1 MAHDHGSPGRVPS
14 ARSHSA
20 HDHAG
25 HEHHG
30 HDHDAHDHGVHDHG
44 VHDHGAHDH
53 DEHDLDELDWDDDP
67 GGELDD
73 EWDDEDWDD
82 EDDEEEEVD
91 LKEAFGLPDVLPPM
105 RLPSEAELAATARAI
120 PLLAELAAL
129 ADWVGPGGRAVSAD
143 AELSDADQAEAVA
156 ALGVPAERFAF
167 LWKYAGAVDWIE
179 ESTPGRVTR
188 GETADEWAD
197 GEDGDDG
204 EDGEDGALNAWSAT
218 FAAVLTEA
226 MCVAAAGPGRPDV
239 DFHAPGAPLALLLF
253 MARREGLTAEEVTE
267 LVAEVLTE
275 DEPARVQRAWAA
287 YAKAN
292 GDPAAVLLEQLTE
305 LGAITPPSLEEDG
318 AIRLTPLALR
328 EMRDQFIDAGVDIP
342 LLPDDPAEVTA
353 RELLAMADGAPDD
366 EFEAET
372 AAWLA
377 TRAPGDA
384 ASELLDV
391 AAVGDPVSRLLAVAI
406 VTAIGA
412 EAEPA
417 WRRHL
422 GRLPMRP
429 YAKATLVQLGGLM
442 DAGEIPAELA
452 PDQDDVSWM
461 ATDLLSTVCDDEDTD
476 GEELA
481 DAFAGA
487 MPPDG
492 NAAAFLDLLSRGPHP
507 DAVDVLEHVSEYHP
521 DKAIAK
527 EAKRT
532 LYKASQR
539 SAASAPRSN
548 APRSNA
554 PRSK

>member
-1 MAHDHGSPGRVPS
+1 MAHDHGRPGRVPS

-20 HDHAG
+20 PNHAA
-25 HEHHG
+25 HE
-30 HDHDAHDHGVHDHG
+30 
-44 VHDHGAHDH
+44 HGAHDH
-53 DEHDLDELDWDDDP
+53 GAPDHGAPDLGEHDLDDLDWDDEP
-67 GGELDD
+67 GSEPDD
-73 EWDDEDWDD
+73 EWDDDDWDD
-82 EDDEEEEVD
+82 EDDEEEVD

-105 RLPSEAELAATARAI
+105 RLPSDAELAATARAI

-143 AELSDADQAEAVA
+143 AELSDADRAEAVA

-179 ESTPGRVTR
+179 EPTPGRVTR
-188 GETADEWAD
+188 GETADDWAD
-197 GEDGDDG
+197 GE
-204 EDGEDGALNAWSAT
+204 EGALNAWSAT

-226 MCVAAAGPGRPDV
+226 MCVAAGGPGRPDV

-253 MARREGLTAEEVTE
+253 MARREGLTSEEVSE

-275 DEPARVQRAWAA
+275 DEPARVQRAWAT
-287 YAKAN
+287 YTKAN

-318 AIRLTPLALR
+318 AIWMTPLALW

-377 TRAPGDA
+377 ARAPGDA

-406 VTAIGA
+406 VTGIGA

-422 GRLPMRP
+422 GRLPVRP

-442 DAGEIPAELA
+442 DAGEIPAELT

-476 GEELA
+476 GDELA

-507 DAVDVLEHVSEYHP
+507 DAIDVLEHLSEYHP
-521 DKAIAK
+521 DKTIAK
-527 EAKRT
+527 EAKRV

-539 SAASAPRSN
+539 SAAASAAR
-548 APRSNA
+548 ADKR
-554 PRSK
+554 R